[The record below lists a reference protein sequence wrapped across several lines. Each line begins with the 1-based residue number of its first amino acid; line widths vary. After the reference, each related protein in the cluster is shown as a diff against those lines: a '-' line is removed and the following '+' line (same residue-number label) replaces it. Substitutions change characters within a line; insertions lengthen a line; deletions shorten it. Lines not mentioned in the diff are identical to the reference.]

1 MEPRE
6 RILKGTEELFFR
18 YGIKSVTMDD
28 IARHMGISKKTI
40 YLSFK
45 DKDEIVHTL
54 MEVKL
59 REDEHNCHQ
68 LSENS
73 ENIVEEMFLHM
84 KQMGTM
90 MGKINPNAFYD
101 LQKYHPKSWDLFK
114 DFKENCI
121 QRLVEEALTKGI
133 RDGIVRKDINPRIM
147 AKLRMEEIEM
157 GFNPQ
162 LFSPDK
168 FNVLEVQ
175 LALIDH
181 FLHGIC
187 TIKGHKLINKHKEL
201 TEEE

>member
-1 MEPRE
+1 
-6 RILKGTEELFFR
+6 
-18 YGIKSVTMDD
+18 MDD